1 MIIVTMI
8 ILAFMCISQGLK
20 KEYMS
25 PLFIFP
31 ALWIVVLFLY
41 NLRLYGIY
49 EISLNTE
56 VILFLG
62 IIGFLIGATFFK
74 YISIKPKHYLYI
86 FCSVYIVSQ
95 LLCPEHYKGFARYNC
110 K

>member
-1 MIIVTMI
+1 MIIVTII
-8 ILAFMCISQGLK
+8 ILVFTCVSQGLK

-31 ALWIVVLFLY
+31 ALWLVVLFLY

-62 IIGFLIGATFFK
+62 IIGFLIGATFLSMF
-74 YISIKPKHYLYI
+74 L
-86 FCSVYIVSQ
+86 
-95 LLCPEHYKGFARYNC
+95 
-110 K
+110 